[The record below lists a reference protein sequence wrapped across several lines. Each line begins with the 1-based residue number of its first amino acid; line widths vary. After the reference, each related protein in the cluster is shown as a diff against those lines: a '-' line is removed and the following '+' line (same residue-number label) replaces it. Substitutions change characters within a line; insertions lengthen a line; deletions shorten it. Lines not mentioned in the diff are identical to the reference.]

1 VKSKDVSDR
10 LSIYFTPTF
19 PNLHRLHLRLMT
31 LPPDSSP
38 DSTSE
43 FEAALAELKQALQEI
58 ESRYAQ
64 IQRDTQ
70 LRDELRQRQKYL
82 ETQRHRRRDPQLQA
96 ELKQIAERLAELDV
110 NLESSLVSWETFRE
124 PFWQAV
130 RFGGLGIVI
139 GWVLKSIVASG

>member
-1 VKSKDVSDR
+1 MQSKDAPDR
-10 LSIYFTPTF
+10 LSVYFTPTF
-19 PNLHRLHLRLMT
+19 TRIHRLHLHLMT
-31 LPPDSSP
+31 SPPDPSS
-38 DSTSE
+38 DSASE
-43 FEAALAELKQALQEI
+43 FEVVLAELKQALQEV
-58 ESRYAQ
+58 ESRYIQ

-82 ETQRHRRRDPQLQA
+82 EIQQQRRRDPQLKT
-96 ELKQIAERLAELDV
+96 ELKQIADRLAELDV
-110 NLESSLVSWETFRE
+110 NLESTLVSWETFRE